1 MSIVANLIRRARGMN
16 LEANGPHR
24 DDDPHPMISKNR
36 VTGWTINVPIHA
48 TCQPTKVCAA
58 TCYAATG
65 GPACPNN
72 LEKQMRVWMKLESD
86 PEGAAERIDRELTKV
101 KAQFLRWN
109 GLGDLTPGAVEAIR
123 FLALRRPDLPIWVV
137 TRKPAVAVNLPDL
150 PNVFVHLSVD
160 SSSASRLRAWL
171 NAPAKPSRW
180 FASYQASPNEKVSLA
195 ELQGFSVVF
204 RDKYKGAVEPSP
216 SCPLNG
222 SESID
227 GGCLACKR
235 CWTNDAVDIRD
246 EALLRAWAA
255 KPDDDLG
262 VLTELFGGSTSPQP

>member
-1 MSIVANLIRRARGMN
+1 MIVANLIRRARAMN
-16 LEANGPHR
+16 LDAHGPHR

-72 LEKQMRVWMKLESD
+72 LEKQHRVWMKLEAD
-86 PEGAAERIDRELTKV
+86 PQGAAERIDRELTKV
-101 KAQFLRWN
+101 KARFLRWN

-123 FLALRRPDLPIWVV
+123 VLALRRPDLPIWVV
-137 TRKPAVAVNLPDL
+137 TRKPLIAAILPDL

-160 SSSASRLRAWL
+160 RSSSSRLLVWL
-171 NAPAKPSRW
+171 AMPNKPSRW
-180 FASYQASPNEKVSLA
+180 FASYQADRGEEVSL
-195 ELQGFSVVF
+195 LSMQGFSVVF
-204 RDKYKGAVEPSP
+204 RHNYKGEVEPAP

-222 SESID
+222 SSSID
-227 GGCLACKR
+227 GGCLACGR
-235 CWTNDAVDIRD
+235 CWNGEAVGMRD
-246 EALLRAWAA
+246 EQALSLWAGQA
-255 KPDDDLG
+255 GGDL
-262 VLTELFGGSTSPQP
+262 